1 MSQKKQKFKIKRLFE
16 LDLKNCINSFLLFC
30 LVTFYALF
38 QQVVMNDVD
47 KFKESLILLVE
58 SNIYIAVTFI
68 SFWMLMYVF
77 ILVTFFKPQIND
89 GFALMLLMSVLIY
102 IKGSYLI
109 FAALIII
116 IIGFII
122 KVQNKLN
129 EKNKIKK
136 TTKVSKA

>member
-68 SFWMLMYVF
+68 SFWMFMYVF
-77 ILVTFFKPQIND
+77 ILVTFFKPQINY